1 MGTYLVLYRGQTSA
15 REQMANTTP
24 EMAKA
29 GMDAWMTWAATAGE
43 SITDLGAP
51 LAEVSRLGA
60 AAAAAGGDQVTGYSF
75 LQADS
80 ADDVTALLALHP
92 HLHMPDGRIEVL
104 EVLAM
109 PGS

>member
-1 MGTYLVLYRGQTSA
+1 LVLYRGMTSA
-15 REQMANTTP
+15 RDQMASTTP

-29 GMDAWMTWAATAGE
+29 GMDAWMSWAGQAGDA
-43 SITDLGAP
+43 IKDLGAP
-51 LAEVSRLGA
+51 LAEVSRLGPDVP
-60 AAAAAGGDQVTGYSF
+60 GGDQITGYSF

-80 ADDVTALLALHP
+80 ADALTALLAQHP

-109 PGS
+109 PGA